1 MILIFGFNI
10 WFVYIIFQKIFLSSI
25 FSLLL
30 GDLFPI

>member
-10 WFVYIIFQKIFLSSI
+10 LFVYIIFQKVFLSAI

>member
-10 WFVYIIFQKIFLSSI
+10 WFVYIIFQKILSAI
-25 FSLLL
+25 FSFLL